1 MMRRTCTIALVRA
14 ICSERG
20 SSAPG
25 ALYLLKCH
33 PEMEGVSLFA
43 CDPSIR
49 TTPTTLKMTRCRC
62 HASWIFDG
70 WFGSSATVIFTKLK
84 DNCGRMLLF
93 QILPRN
99 PQSHTPYEVMWPA
112 PFAGGLVDMNIACC
126 DFPRSQGPPPSTV
139 PEAGSIPGFLSF
151 HVLYGV
157 WMMGFQACFVSTW
170 EK

>member
-70 WFGSSATVIFTKLK
+70 WFGSSATAIFAKLK
-84 DNCGRMLLF
+84 EN
-93 QILPRN
+93 
-99 PQSHTPYEVMWPA
+99 
-112 PFAGGLVDMNIACC
+112 
-126 DFPRSQGPPPSTV
+126 
-139 PEAGSIPGFLSF
+139 
-151 HVLYGV
+151 
-157 WMMGFQACFVSTW
+157 
-170 EK
+170 